1 MNDIIENLETE
12 VAREEDQKGGR
23 RKRTGGRRDDRSDS
37 NRQDRKKNDDK
48 REESQFIEKLISV
61 RRVTKVV
68 KGGKNMR
75 FSALV
80 VVGDGKGR
88 VAYTSAKAREVPD
101 AIKKASTKAK
111 TRLIKV
117 PLKYGRTL
125 HHDVSHYN
133 CSSKVQ
139 IRSAKPGTGVIAGG
153 SMRAIF
159 EALGVQDVVAKR
171 IGTGNSYNVVRSTF
185 NALKLMESPR
195 QVSKRRGFTATD
207 INDRRNFLLGKKGE
221 QQNVEQD

>member
-1 MNDIIENLETE
+1 MNDIIETLETE
-12 VAREEDQKGGR
+12 IARDETQNAGKK
-23 RKRTGGRRDDRSDS
+23 KRTGGGRRDDR
-37 NRQDRKKNDDK
+37 QDRNQERNK
-48 REESQFIEKLISV
+48 EESQFIEKLISV

-88 VAYTSAKAREVPD
+88 VGYKSAKAREVPD

-111 TRLIKV
+111 ARMAKI
-117 PLKYGRTL
+117 PLKFGKTL
-125 HHDVSHYN
+125 HHDMGYYK

-139 IRSAKPGTGVIAGG
+139 IRSAKSGTGVIAGG

-185 NALKLMESPR
+185 NALKSMDSPR
-195 QVSKRRGFTATD
+195 QVAKRRGLSIAD
-207 INDRRNFLLGKKGE
+207 VNERRNFLLGRKAE
-221 QQNVEQD
+221 QNVEQD